1 MGFFSAIK
9 DFFNFRKEL
18 KKSIAEAK
26 ENEARY
32 LTMSIEE
39 LSALSDDE
47 LFEAVASRTESKVDN
62 FEDLADGVNS
72 LNNSQKIF
80 HSLNWFEMEVN
91 NGGLCQFFVN
101 SSRIV
106 APLVSEYMGII
117 GAEEHKKLYDDF
129 VDKNDID
136 LSELSYFNIA
146 EVEDFEEKNQ
156 SYPFD
161 EYDDKFYEMEPLET
175 YLKKYIKEH
184 LEDFWG
190 DVFSNETFNCI
201 YIYRYL
207 DFFALR
213 LFFPAMKK
221 IKPFIPKKESFTIK
235 RQTHL

>member
-184 LEDFWG
+184 LEDF
-190 DVFSNETFNCI
+190 
-201 YIYRYL
+201 
-207 DFFALR
+207 
-213 LFFPAMKK
+213 
-221 IKPFIPKKESFTIK
+221 
-235 RQTHL
+235 